1 MPSPPE
7 PLLDERYDELVEAL
21 RAARPHAS
29 TELRERVRALAAEPE
44 PGRRESRF
52 TLRPRALV
60 PAFLVVLLV
69 GAAVVGVLT
78 RDGGRV
84 SGDGG
89 LAQRQQREPSQGY
102 GAQKQQNDALA
113 PAPQG
118 AQEAQEAQARAALPP
133 SRTRLQDYRAELR
146 LRVPNLR
153 RLSSATARAMRATRS
168 LGGYVVSAELGAP
181 SGGNGDSVLVV
192 RVPVRRVQEALARFT
207 ALGTIVSQ
215 RIQIDDL
222 QRTVESQ
229 SETIV
234 DLEGTVAAL
243 ERALRDPSLTR
254 FARGRLQLRLADA
267 RRSLAARR
275 NARGATVQGARTA
288 RVALTL
294 TTRAAGEPLVTEPRR
309 PGYLERTLR
318 DAVSVLGRLVA
329 WLLYALIVAAPFL
342 LLGAVVLVL
351 ERRRRR
357 RSEERLLERA

>member
-44 PGRRESRF
+44 PGRRESRS

-84 SGDGG
+84 SGDGT

-118 AQEAQEAQARAALPP
+118 AQEAQEARARAALPP

-168 LGGYVVSAELGAP
+168 
-181 SGGNGDSVLVV
+181 
-192 RVPVRRVQEALARFT
+192 
-207 ALGTIVSQ
+207 
-215 RIQIDDL
+215 
-222 QRTVESQ
+222 
-229 SETIV
+229 
-234 DLEGTVAAL
+234 
-243 ERALRDPSLTR
+243 
-254 FARGRLQLRLADA
+254 
-267 RRSLAARR
+267 
-275 NARGATVQGARTA
+275 
-288 RVALTL
+288 
-294 TTRAAGEPLVTEPRR
+294 
-309 PGYLERTLR
+309 
-318 DAVSVLGRLVA
+318 
-329 WLLYALIVAAPFL
+329 
-342 LLGAVVLVL
+342 
-351 ERRRRR
+351 
-357 RSEERLLERA
+357 

>member
-1 MPSPPE
+1 
-7 PLLDERYDELVEAL
+7 
-21 RAARPHAS
+21 
-29 TELRERVRALAAEPE
+29 
-44 PGRRESRF
+44 
-52 TLRPRALV
+52 
-60 PAFLVVLLV
+60 
-69 GAAVVGVLT
+69 
-78 RDGGRV
+78 
-84 SGDGG
+84 
-89 LAQRQQREPSQGY
+89 
-102 GAQKQQNDALA
+102 
-113 PAPQG
+113 
-118 AQEAQEAQARAALPP
+118 ARAALPP

-229 SETIV
+229 SETIA

-243 ERALRDPSLTR
+243 ERTLRDPSLTR

-275 NARGATVQGARTA
+275 NARGATVQGGRTA
-288 RVALTL
+288 RIALTL
-294 TTRAAGEPLVTEPRR
+294 TTRAAGEALVTEPRR

-342 LLGAVVLVL
+342 LLGAAALVF